1 MGIAAAQ
8 LRADSKPLILMYHSI
23 VDYQQD
29 PFNITIRP
37 KRFEQHM
44 RWLHRRGRRC
54 TSVGELVEA
63 WRNNTAD
70 GMVGL
75 SFDDGYAD
83 FVYNALPVLRRYGFS
98 ATLFAL
104 GGRLGGHSGWMP
116 QDPAK
121 PLLTAEQIR
130 DLAVDGIEIGSHG
143 LLHQSLPTLEET
155 ALVEEIQ
162 QSRCVLRDVSGQEV
176 LGFCYP
182 FGHVDERA
190 IRTAQAAGYGYA
202 CSVWPT
208 GFTGDYALIR
218 VNMLDGYSAAHLWYK
233 GIRHWLRWE
242 YEGPGSGALVRMDLW
257 RKRRRQGGQLAATVS

>member
-1 MGIAAAQ
+1 MSIDLTR
-8 LRADSKPLILMYHSI
+8 LRDDSKPLILMYHSI
-23 VDYQQD
+23 TEYQQD
-29 PFNITIRP
+29 PVNITIRP

-44 RWLHRRGRRC
+44 NWLHQRGRRG
-54 TSVGELVEA
+54 TSIGQLVEA
-63 WRNNTAD
+63 WRNNASS
-70 GMVGL
+70 GLVGL

-83 FVYNALPVLRRYGFS
+83 FVDNALPVLQRYGFN

-104 GGRLGGHSGWMP
+104 ACRIGGDSSWIP
-116 QDPAK
+116 EDPAK

-130 DLAVDGIEIGSHG
+130 ELGAGGIEIGSHG
-143 LLHQSLPTLEET
+143 LLHQSLPALEET
-155 ALVEEIQ
+155 ALAEEIQ
-162 QSRCVLRDVSGQEV
+162 QSRRILQDVSGQEV

-202 CSVWPT
+202 CTVWPT

-242 YEGPGSGALVRMDLW
+242 YEGPGSGTLVRADLW
-257 RKRRRQGGQLAATVS
+257 RKRRRSHL

>member
-1 MGIAAAQ
+1 MAG
-8 LRADSKPLILMYHSI
+8 LRDDSNPVILMYHSI
-23 VDYQQD
+23 AEYQQD
-29 PFNITIRP
+29 PAYITIHP

-44 RWLHRRGRRC
+44 NWLHRRGRRC
-54 TSVGELVEA
+54 TSVGELVKA
-63 WRNNTAD
+63 WRNNAAS
-70 GMVGL
+70 GLVGL

-83 FVYNALPVLRRYGFS
+83 FADNALPVLQRYGFN
-98 ATLFAL
+98 ATVFAVAGL
-104 GGRLGGHSGWMP
+104 IGGDSSWDP
-116 QDPAK
+116 QDLAK

-130 DLAVDGIEIGSHG
+130 ELAARGIEIGSHG
-143 LLHQSLPTLEET
+143 LLHQSLPALGET
-155 ALVEEIQ
+155 ALGEEIQ
-162 QSRCVLRDVSGQEV
+162 QSRRILQDVSGQEV

-202 CSVWPT
+202 CTVWPA

-242 YEGPGSGALVRMDLW
+242 YEGPGSSTLVRADLW
-257 RKRRRQGGQLAATVS
+257 KKRRRSSLPMG